1 MEALQAQIMWTR
13 LEAAFTAARGH
24 RAEMLARVLP
34 AGSAT
39 RQEVASQLL
48 ATAPRGYRAARRTRG
63 IRKGRAPSRVQP
75 QYETDGLTV
84 LVLLP
89 AQCL

>member
-63 IRKGRAPSRVQP
+63 IRKGRPSRVQP